1 MTDRLRRALAAL
13 VALTVVGAG
22 AIGAV
27 AAASNG
33 SLSASP
39 AAPGEAST
47 HTATVTVGDS
57 ATGSLNG
64 FALDYTAASG
74 SFDASDVSAEDVTT
88 VGIDRGDDASGTT
101 TDVDVSDDLSG
112 VTVSNNGGTLTVQF
126 GGSYSLNA
134 GDEVVV
140 VVEGVQNADSA
151 SEYTVNLDVNPQSS
165 GGETTAG
172 LTLGSMDGGDSTT
185 TAADGDGS
193 DGDGSDGDDG
203 TDNEAGDG
211 GDDGGSSGGSVPGFG
226 AGAALA
232 AVLGAALLALR
243 N

>member
-1 MTDRLRRALAAL
+1 MTDSLRRALAVL

-22 AIGAV
+22 AIGA
-27 AAASNG
+27 ATAASNG

-39 AAPGEAST
+39 ASPGEMST

-64 FALDYTAASG
+64 FALDYTTADAT
-74 SFDASDVSAEDVTT
+74 FDASDVGVEDVTT
-88 VGIDRGDDASGTT
+88 VGIDRGDDSSGTA

-140 VVEGVQNADSA
+140 VVESVENADA
-151 SEYTVNLDVNPQSS
+151 AGEYTVNLDVNPQSS
-165 GGETTAG
+165 GGETTAD
-172 LTLGSMDGGDSTT
+172 LTLGSMDGDETT
-185 TAADGDGS
+185 TTGS
-193 DGDGSDGDDG
+193 DGDNEEGDSDDDAASGS
-203 TDNEAGDG
+203 
-211 GDDGGSSGGSVPGFG
+211 DDGGSSGSSVPGFG
-226 AGAALA
+226 VSAALA
-232 AVLGAALLALR
+232 AVLGAAMLALR